1 LVQGQ
6 YAKAGVLLYATANCQ
21 REQFQNNSR
30 RAFALGVKLPQLLLQ
45 KNAPHP
51 LKTKHHG

>member
-1 LVQGQ
+1 LVQWPH
-6 YAKAGVLLYATANCQ
+6 AEKGVLLHATANCQ
-21 REQFQNNSR
+21 REQFQNNSH
-30 RAFALGVKLPQLLLQ
+30 RAFALGVKLPQLLLL